1 VTEEHRVDVIWELFY
16 VILHGL
22 SVLLQT
28 TNIRLV
34 SGFVRCELKITQLQI
49 DGSLIKSIVNRLH
62 MIFYDLFLRG

>member
-1 VTEEHRVDVIWELFY
+1 VTEEYRVDVIWELFY

-22 SVLLQT
+22 LQT

-34 SGFVRCELKITQLQI
+34 SGFVRSELKTTQSQI
-49 DGSLIKSIVNRLH
+49 GGSLSKSIVNRLH